1 MQSGGLR
8 TKGITK
14 TSTPEKTLITVVT
27 VVYNGATTLEQTIQ
41 SVVNQTYDN
50 VEYII
55 IDGAST
61 DASLDIIK
69 KYEDKID
76 YWQSEPDKGIYDA
89 MNKGIAMAKGKII
102 GIVNSDDYYEPN
114 TLEVVKNAFISNKPY
129 QILYGM
135 IRNIDEEGEIDSIRF
150 SSHKRMEK
158 EMIPH
163 PTCFV
168 TSKLYQDK
176 GTYSLQYKS
185 SSDYDFL
192 LKMYRDTDV
201 EFIPI
206 YSILSNF
213 TLGGESSK
221 LASHIETFK
230 IWRKYGCISTRRY
243 WMITLSTY
251 AKAIIK

>member
-1 MQSGGLR
+1 MPLFS
-8 TKGITK
+8 I
-14 TSTPEKTLITVVT
+14 ITVC
-27 VVYNGATTLEQTIQ
+27 YNSELTIERTIN
-41 SVVNQTYDN
+41 SLLNQTCQDF
-50 VEYII
+50 EYLI
-55 IDGAST
+55 IDGNSKDHT
-61 DASLDIIK
+61 VEICRSFEEKFYGRMTII
-69 KYEDKID
+69 
-76 YWQSEPDKGIYDA
+76 SEPDKGIYDA